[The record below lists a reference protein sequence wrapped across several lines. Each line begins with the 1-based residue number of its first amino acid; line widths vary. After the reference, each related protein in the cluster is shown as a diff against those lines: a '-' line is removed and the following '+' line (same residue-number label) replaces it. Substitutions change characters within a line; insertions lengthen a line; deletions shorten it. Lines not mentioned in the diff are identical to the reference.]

1 MLLRPALILA
11 CVGRCRPSVAV
22 VFVLAAAALVAGCES
37 SSTVTTSP
45 TAADTGKC
53 ALSLTTPPAVDA
65 GGGAGSFSVTTQPEC
80 AWTAS
85 TSVDWIT
92 GLSPTSG
99 QGNGNVS
106 FRVAVND
113 GASVRDTDIVVNN
126 SRVHVSQKA
135 ACRYDVAPATQVVS
149 VTGGEGVVTVATA
162 SDCAWTASA
171 DDVWI
176 SLTPPITG
184 SGNGTVRFTVAPN
197 SGSQR
202 NGSISIGGQR
212 STVVQNGAA
221 ACNSSIS
228 PTIQNV
234 AATGGG
240 GTVMVSAQPQC
251 PWTASSNVPW
261 ITVTSGA
268 TGTGNGSVGFTVV
281 ANTGATRTGTL
292 TIAGNTMTV
301 MQAGATSPSCTFSIS
316 PTNQNVVAA
325 GGTGSVTVSTTS
337 TCAWTATSSA
347 PFVTITSGASGTG
360 NGSVAFSIAANTGG
374 PRTGTLTIAGQPFT
388 VSQAAGTAACT
399 YSIAPNN
406 QNVAATAGTGT
417 VNVSTT
423 SACAWTATSTAT
435 WITITSGSTGT
446 GNGSVAFSFA
456 ANAGAARSGT
466 ITIASQTF
474 TLAQA
479 APCTY
484 SIAPTGLNAPAAA
497 SSGTV
502 NVSTASTCGWSAT
515 SNAAFLTITSGAT
528 GAGNGAVAFN
538 VAANTGAARTGTM
551 TIAGQ
556 TFSVTQAGVA
566 PACTYSI
573 APASQ
578 NIDRTGGVGRVT
590 VTTQAGCTWTATSNA
605 SFITITAGASGSG
618 GGAVTFVVSTNNGSA
633 RTGTV
638 TVAGQTATVQ
648 QQSASGSGG
657 GGGGGSA
664 SPN

>member
-1 MLLRPALILA
+1 
-11 CVGRCRPSVAV
+11 
-22 VFVLAAAALVAGCES
+22 
-37 SSTVTTSP
+37 
-45 TAADTGKC
+45 
-53 ALSLTTPPAVDA
+53 
-65 GGGAGSFSVTTQPEC
+65 
-80 AWTAS
+80 
-85 TSVDWIT
+85 
-92 GLSPTSG
+92 
-99 QGNGNVS
+99 VS
-106 FRVAVND
+106 YRVSAND

-135 ACRYDVAPATQVVS
+135 PCRYDVAPATQVVS
-149 VTGGEGVVTVATA
+149 VNGGEGVVTVATA
-162 SDCAWTASA
+162 SDCAWTASP
-171 DDVWI
+171 DVVWI
-176 SLTPPITG
+176 SLTPPVTG
-184 SGNGTVRFTVAPN
+184 NGNGTVKFTVAPN

-221 ACNSSIS
+221 PCNSTIS
-228 PTIQNV
+228 PTTQNV
-234 AATGGG
+234 AAAGGG
-240 GTVMVSAQPQC
+240 GTVTVASQPQC

-268 TGTGNGSVGFTVV
+268 TGTGNGSVGFTVA
-281 ANTGATRTGTL
+281 ANTGAARTGGL
-292 TIAGNTMTV
+292 TIAGTTMTV
-301 MQAGATSPSCTFSIS
+301 MQAGPTSPSCTFSIS
-316 PTNQNVVAA
+316 PTSQNVVAA
-325 GGTGSVTVSTTS
+325 GGTGGVTVSTTS

-360 NGSVAFSIAANTGG
+360 NGTVAFSIAANTGG
-374 PRTGTLTIAGQPFT
+374 ARTGALTIAGQPFT
-388 VSQAAGTAACT
+388 VSQAAATAACT
-399 YSIAPNN
+399 YSIAPAN
-406 QNVAATAGTGT
+406 QNVASTAGTGT

-423 SACAWTATSTAT
+423 SACAWTAISTAT

-456 ANAGAARSGT
+456 ANAGAARAGT
-466 ITIASQTF
+466 IAIASQTF
-474 TLAQA
+474 TLTQV

-484 SIAPTGLNAPAAA
+484 SIAPTSLNAPAAV

-515 SNAAFLTITSGAT
+515 SNAPFLTITSGAT

-551 TIAGQ
+551 TVAGQ

-566 PACTYSI
+566 PVCTYSI

-578 NIDRTGGVGRVT
+578 TIDRTGGVGRVT
-590 VTTQAGCTWTATSNA
+590 VTTQAGCPWTASSNNPL
-605 SFITITAGASGSG
+605 FITITAGASGTGS
-618 GGAVTFVVSTNNGSA
+618 GAVTFVVSTNSGAA

-648 QQSASGSGG
+648 QQSANGNGG
-657 GGGGGSA
+657 GNGGSV